1 MAKCPNCGV
10 KIGMLDWRPNC
21 KKCGVN
27 LVYFD
32 IEKRLLAD
40 SDRAEAEHRDFVMK
54 TARVKAAYIGSSSK
68 REMVLAIT
76 RIVLTLL
83 PVAFFFLP
91 LVQITTNIPFYSKV
105 MDVDA
110 IGVYELMSTFNFGG
124 LFAAM
129 GSDIVGTPSVYLL
142 VSIVATALAVIG
154 IVLNLVLIS
163 LACSPKGKVRT
174 LSICVINI
182 ILAVLGA
189 VFFQLAGSGY
199 TAIFGAE
206 VFSTKIGIGA
216 FLAIGAM
223 VLTLIINIVLATK
236 KFAIKVKYPE
246 IVPLGYK
253 QPKKKKKKSPLDK
266 LIKKG
271 KKKEE
276 VKEEAKEEVKEEVK
290 AEAEEAKEAET
301 EEVK

>member
-10 KIGMLDWRPNC
+10 KIGIFDWRPNC
-21 KKCGVN
+21 KNCGVN

-32 IEKRLLAD
+32 IEKKLLAD
-40 SDRAEAEHRDFVMK
+40 SERAEAEHRDFVMK

-68 REMVLAIT
+68 RETVLAIA

-91 LVQITTNIPFYSKV
+91 LVQITTNIPYYSNV
-105 MDVDA
+105 MDVNA

-124 LFAAM
+124 LFAAF
-129 GSDIVGTPSVYLL
+129 GSDIVGTPSIYLA
-142 VSIVATALAVIG
+142 VSIVTTALAVVG
-154 IVLNLVLIS
+154 IVLNLVLIT
-163 LACSPKGKVRT
+163 LACSPKGKIRT
-174 LSICVINI
+174 LSICVLNI
-182 ILAVLGA
+182 ILAALGV
-189 VFFQLAGSGY
+189 VFFNLAGTGY

-206 VFSTKIGIGA
+206 AFSTKIGIGA

-223 VLTLIINIVLATK
+223 VLTLIINIVLFTK
-236 KFAIKVKYPE
+236 KFAIQVKYPE

-253 QPKKKKKKSPLDK
+253 QPKKKKKQSPLDK
-266 LIKKG
+266 IFKKN
-271 KKKEE
+271 KKK
-276 VKEEAKEEVKEEVK
+276 EVKEEVK
-290 AEAEEAKEAET
+290 AEPKAEEVKEEAKT